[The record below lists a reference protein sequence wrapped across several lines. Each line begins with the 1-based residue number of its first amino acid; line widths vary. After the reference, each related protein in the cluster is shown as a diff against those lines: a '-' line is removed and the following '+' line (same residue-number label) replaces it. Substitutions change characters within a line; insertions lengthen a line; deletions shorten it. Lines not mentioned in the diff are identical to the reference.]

1 MWFTRKKDYDRFWMR
16 SVLQLA
22 GFGLLCMVLFA
33 TAIIV
38 VVSDNFFYQ
47 TRLHTFDNYI
57 DISRLIRVE
66 DFFLQIESN
75 AHSEASRKDIF
86 ERVLGESQ
94 VELSPHL
101 YNGEIFKIDSLNKRA
116 ETVLSLNPVEVGHY
130 VANDWLRAAFRSIS
144 LQTYVWH
151 VISPH
156 YFVVG
161 MPVLSDADRVDLNVH
176 MALSWTV
183 PNYNFSLDWM
193 RLVGVFVLL
202 VFLSSLIFIFI
213 FIPHMK
219 NVYEPDMRVI
229 ERGQDRFDA
238 AWRRLRKA
246 QVFLLQLEDD

>member
-1 MWFTRKKDYDRFWMR
+1 MWFTRNKDYDRFWIR
-16 SVLQLA
+16 SILQLA
-22 GFGLLCMVLFA
+22 AFGLLCMVLFA

-66 DFFLQIESN
+66 DFFLQVESG
-75 AHSEASRKDIF
+75 ASSDASKKEIF

-94 VELSPHL
+94 IELSPYL
-101 YNGEIFKIDSLNKRA
+101 YNGEIFKIDSLQRRA
-116 ETVLSLNPVEVGHY
+116 ETTLSLNPVEVGHY
-130 VANDWLRAAFRSIS
+130 VSDDWLQEAFRSIS

-151 VISPH
+151 VVSPY

-161 MPVLSDADRVDLNVH
+161 MPVLSDVDRVDLNVH
-176 MALSWTV
+176 MALSWIV
-183 PNYNFSLDWM
+183 PNYNFSLDWVG
-193 RLVGVFVLL
+193 LVVVFILLVLL
-202 VFLSSLIFIFI
+202 SSAIFIFI
-213 FIPHMK
+213 FIPHIK